1 MPYRIGSPAA
11 PPDAPKPFSRK
22 WLQSPPQTPVRKIPV
37 LPAWLPSER
46 VLVGLCVLLLVFV
59 TAVGGNDGSPKRTG
73 IAASLET
80 TTAEPDKP
88 TATVEAV
95 VESEATEEVAAEP
108 TATATLVTGINVA
121 RGESAASTDGALLPQ
136 YRILSYY
143 GHPLNDAMGIVGEFP
158 NDKEGLLAK
167 LQDEAANYEA
177 ADPSRPVKMALELIA
192 SVGQN
197 WPAENN
203 TYLMHTDAALI
214 DEYARFCEENGLLLI
229 LDVQIGHSTVK
240 DEIESVREWLE
251 LPFVHLALDP
261 EFAMPEGVIP
271 GSDIGSIDA
280 KDVAYAQDTLGQM
293 VDGLGLPP
301 KMLIV
306 HRFTESMLTNEESL
320 EAVPGVQLVIDFDG
334 FGDPAI
340 KESLYSVFT
349 GSKRAEFPGI
359 KLFYQQDQPLMTAAQ
374 VVAMEPSPLLV
385 IYQ

>member
-1 MPYRIGSPAA
+1 M
-11 PPDAPKPFSRK
+11 
-22 WLQSPPQTPVRKIPV
+22 
-37 LPAWLPSER
+37 PSER
-46 VLVGLCVLLLVFV
+46 VLIGCFVLLLVFV
-59 TAVGGNDGSPKRTG
+59 TGLGDGESSHRRAG
-73 IAASLET
+73 IAAPIET
-80 TTAEPDKP
+80 PTVKP
-88 TATVEAV
+88 ETLTP
-95 VESEATEEVAAEP
+95 TGEV
-108 TATATLVTGINVA
+108 ATATGDDADAALTPSPTLVSGINVGRA
-121 RGESAASTDGALLPQ
+121 ESEDSADGALLPK
-136 YRILSYY
+136 YRVLSYY

-158 NDKEGLLAK
+158 NDKEGLLKK
-167 LQDEAANYEA
+167 LAQEAANYEA
-177 ADPSRPVKMALELIA
+177 ADPAHPVKMALELIA

-197 WPAENN
+197 WPAEND

-229 LDVQIGHSTVK
+229 LDVQIGHSTVQ

-261 EFAMPEGVIP
+261 EFAMPKGVIP

-280 KDVAYAQDTLGQM
+280 SDVAYAQDALGQI
-293 VDGLGLPP
+293 VDRFGLPP

-306 HRFTESMLTNEESL
+306 HRFTESMLTNEEEL

-349 GSKRAEFPGI
+349 GNQRAEFPGV
-359 KLFYQQDQPLMTAAQ
+359 KLFYRQDQPLMTAAQ
-374 VVAMEPSPLLV
+374 VVAMEPSPMLV